1 MYPTSFVRFTH
12 KYFTFL
18 TKCKWCRIFNFG
30 VCCLF
35 GAQFGR
41 RASLWGQGD
50 SKPHLLPSP
59 LKKRKKILII
69 GAFIKFS
76 KSKRTFLIL
85 KTLPM
90 KTCNYLSYGS
100 THASRRKVCWRPN
113 PQHLR
118 MSPDFE
124 IGSLQMRLVKMRSPW
139 SRPLLQYDS
148 RKMTMRRQGHTSR
161 RVVVKADWTCVAV
174 IEDIPKIA
182 SDHQRLQRGR
192 EGPLQLSERAWP
204 CRHLDFI
211 LLDPRSWNNQ
221 CPWLQQP
228 PETNIRSLPIKYVI
242 LLS

>member
-1 MYPTSFVRFTH
+1 M
-12 KYFTFL
+12 
-18 TKCKWCRIFNFG
+18 
-30 VCCLF
+30 
-35 GAQFGR
+35 GR
-41 RASLWGQGD
+41 LMPPEERYAEGL
-50 SKPHLLPSP
+50 
-59 LKKRKKILII
+59 ILSI
-69 GAFIKFS
+69 S
-76 KSKRTFLIL
+76 ECHLIL
-85 KTLPM
+85 KSGH
-90 KTCNYLSYGS
+90 CRCG
-100 THASRRKVCWRPN
+100 W
-113 PQHLR
+113 LR
-118 MSPDFE
+118 WGHP
-124 IGSLQMRLVKMRSPW
+124 GVG
-139 SRPLLQYDS
+139 RPLLQYDS